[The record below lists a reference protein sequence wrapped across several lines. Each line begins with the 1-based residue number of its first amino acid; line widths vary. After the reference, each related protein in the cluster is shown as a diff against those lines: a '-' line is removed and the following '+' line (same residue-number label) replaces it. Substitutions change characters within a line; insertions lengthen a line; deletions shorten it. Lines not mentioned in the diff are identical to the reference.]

1 VKYNGLVYMI
11 SEGFRNM
18 FKNTKSTTISL
29 ITMICAMFLFGV
41 FFTIGENVNYVL
53 EQVQKSQG
61 MEIFL
66 MKGISEKE
74 IAQLEA
80 KIKEIDGIN
89 ETKFKSE
96 TDALESFREQLKD
109 NRELLE
115 GYEID
120 SHPLRASFVIT
131 LSELQLSK
139 QIEED
144 IREIGKQVTEANKLE
159 EDIIKNIT
167 NSNDTID
174 TLIKITNGIRLTIGI
189 IFVILIVIAVTIIS
203 NTIRLTVYARRKE
216 ISIMKYVGA
225 TNNFIRWPFVVE
237 GIIIGLLAAII
248 SIFIVSC
255 VYDLVIH
262 RIETSKVLQ
271 IMAINLL
278 QFKDLAQ
285 LIAVVYVSL
294 GVGIGIIG
302 SSISM
307 KKYLEV

>member
-1 VKYNGLVYMI
+1 MKYNGLVYMI